1 MSLQMFSTFPQF
13 VDDELYRRRD
23 VQRGGTPAGIQKPKS
38 PWMRMMSNYRPGKVP
53 NSRTRG
59 DSNARGDDNNF
70 KGNRRV
76 LMGGDLQMGEKLK
89 FGFENLYEQTSG
101 TGERYRP
108 KPAITSVTVDEKLE
122 SFECSVEWT
131 AHSIGQLNTLFP
143 YFMNL
148 GTSVIVDWGW
158 NTVPPN
164 GIINPNSEKQI
175 RRQFSSVSGDS
186 SNENVS
192 SANEGIK
199 PKGVSRFDH
208 PKYARLKKAEGRYSF
223 VAGAIT
229 DFSYAPDGNGSYSC
243 TTEIMSLSK
252 AMEKLRTENQ
262 ENRRQPESNESR
274 KPYLYEWIQSAEGY
288 MKHLRENASETDNI
302 VEIKQGGSNDLNY
315 LENGFSDA
323 GYYISWGE
331 IEKLVNT
338 YASLVKGET
347 SSGPH
352 GEIRT
357 FKLDSSD
364 SVISSFE
371 AKKESENSPP
381 IQLRSIDP
389 LTCIVDVGGQSDM
402 FRNFTKQTDTIGKK
416 LGDGF
421 SINKDTQGFLYNLYV
436 EYQLVVVAFETN
448 ETIFEA
454 LKYILE
460 KCSAACFG
468 IWNFDLVI
476 DSNIV
481 RVVDRNM
488 PRNSAKSV
496 LDKQEKGDEF
506 TFRPNTQVSIMRDF
520 SFDTNLDDKMKGQVV
535 AQRNANLSG
544 PNRDAAQNAKNDT
557 TVKIF
562 DAEFEG
568 SDSIIGGMKKSGNAD
583 SMKDSQSAEKA
594 NYLTRQLKNVNVEAE
609 NDNIEI
615 PMEDYEEARKGF
627 QNTNALTGQKYKH
640 LIYAGQYEGES
651 LARKFE
657 EYLQASTGEFSPVNA
672 NNVINVDASI
682 TLDGIGGFSAYQVIN
697 IKQIPRIFGN
707 NGVFTIESVTHNVS
721 IDDWTTELKTKF
733 IVSNMQKKNED
744 K

>member
-1 MSLQMFSTFPQF
+1 MFSTFPQF

-23 VQRGGTPAGIQKPKS
+23 VQRDGTPAGIQKPKS
-38 PWMRMMSNYRPGKVP
+38 PWMRMMSNYKE
-53 NSRTRG
+53 NSE
-59 DSNARGDDNNF
+59 SNR
-70 KGNRRV
+70 KI

-108 KPAITSVTVDEKLE
+108 KPAITSIKVDEKLE

-164 GIINPNSEKQI
+164 GIINPDNKAQI
-175 RRQFSSVSGDS
+175 RKQFSSVSGDS

-208 PKYARLKKAEGRYSF
+208 PKYARFKKAEGRYSF

-262 ENRRQPESNESR
+262 ENPRQPESEEKR
-274 KPYLYEWIQSAEGY
+274 KPYLYQWIQNAEGY
-288 MKHLRENASETDNI
+288 MNHLKEKASETDNI
-302 VEIKQGGSNDLNY
+302 VEVKQGSSTDLNY
-315 LENGFSDA
+315 LESGFSDH

-364 SVISSFE
+364 SVISSFV

-416 LGDGF
+416 LDDEF
-421 SINKDTQGFLYNLYV
+421 SINKDTQGYLYNLYV

-460 KCSAACFG
+460 KCSAACFR

-488 PRNSAKSV
+488 PRNSADSV
-496 LDKQEKGDEF
+496 LSAQEEGDEF

-544 PNRDAAQNAKNDT
+544 PNKDAAQNAKNDT

-568 SDSIIGGMKKSGNAD
+568 SDSIIGGIKKSGNAD
-583 SMKDSQSAEKA
+583 KQEKSQSAEKA

-609 NDNIEI
+609 NDNIEF

-640 LIYAGQYEGES
+640 LIYAGQYEGKS

-657 EYLQASTGEFSPVNA
+657 EYLQASTGQFSPVNA
-672 NNVINVDASI
+672 NNLINVDASI
-682 TLDGIGGFSAYQVIN
+682 TLDGIGGFSAYQVVN
-697 IKQIPRIFGN
+697 IEQIPRIFEN

-721 IDDWTTELKTKF
+721 IDDWTTELKTMF
-733 IVSNMQKKNED
+733 IVSNMQKKE
-744 K
+744 